1 MNNVYLFQVQYAI
14 EISAKTN
21 YYLPY
26 SIGCMIAYA
35 KQFEDIRDNWNFG
48 ELFFKREDP
57 IEVVKR
63 LHNPKVVGFSNY
75 VWNEVIHIEI
85 AKEIK
90 KQYPECVIVF
100 GGPQTGVADYELD
113 FCDIVVKE
121 EGERNF
127 VEILREFT
135 NNTLKLNSRY
145 SGDRIEDLNECPSPY
160 LEGVFDDIIASHPD
174 CVFAMTIETN
184 RGCPFQCTF
193 CDWGSLT
200 YAKIKKFNLDKVV
213 GELDW
218 ATKNPVGYLWVAD
231 ANFGVFKAR
240 DIAIANLI
248 RYACDHPNS
257 IIDAVNLQFYKN
269 STEVAFEIAK
279 IIGKYNRGIT
289 LSVQSMTTDVL
300 TAIKRDNLEIN
311 DLKHLLNLAN
321 KHNVLTYS
329 EVILPLPLET
339 EDSFKD
345 SITEL
350 LECGQHN
357 AIEMWMAQLLKN
369 SELGSA
375 ETMEKYEIEYVEAA
389 DYNYY
394 HNPQDWNEKPE
405 KINLIN
411 KTSTMSTEGV
421 NRSYMYGWMIL
432 QLHTQGYTQII
443 SRWLNGVHGIP
454 FRKFYDR
461 LHELI
466 QQDESVSDIYNFV
479 KEFEYYYITNGVL
492 PKPEDLN
499 TDINIPTVGGH
510 FTAQMSM
517 GMIYERRHAI
527 FKLAEQIALEM
538 GFRDEMIF
546 KMNRHLIWDPEIEY
560 SKSYFSNYNIEE
572 WSTQPVEYNIVPR
585 FTEDEYQEMLVKDT
599 TAPGSNVKS
608 SSFVQRRRGM
618 KNTFIRTSTN

>member
-1 MNNVYLFQVQYAI
+1 MNNVYLFQIQYAI
-14 EISAKTN
+14 EISSKTN

-75 VWNEVIHIEI
+75 VWNEVIHTEI

-100 GGPQTGVADYELD
+100 GGPQTGVSDYELD
-113 FCDIVVKE
+113 YCDIVVKE
-121 EGERNF
+121 EGERKF
-127 VEILREFT
+127 TQILREFT
-135 NNTLKLNSRY
+135 QNNLKLNTRY
-145 SGDRIEDLNECPSPY
+145 TGDRIENLDECPSPY
-160 LEGVFDDIIASHPD
+160 LERVFDDIIKSHPD
-174 CVFAMTIETN
+174 CVFAMTMETN

-200 YAKIKKFNLDKVV
+200 YAKIKKFNLDKIVA
-213 GELDW
+213 ELDW
-218 ATKNPVGYLWVAD
+218 AIKNPIAYLIVAD

-248 RYACDHPNS
+248 KYTCDHPDS
-257 IIDAVNLQFYKN
+257 IIDAVNLQFFKN
-269 STEVAFEIAK
+269 STEVSFEIAK
-279 IIGKYNRGIT
+279 IVGKYNRGIT

-300 TAIKRDNLEIN
+300 TAIKRDNMEIN
-311 DLKHLLNLAN
+311 NLKHLLKLSRQ
-321 KHNVLTYS
+321 HDVLTYS

-339 EDSFKD
+339 EESFKD

-369 SELGSA
+369 SELASP
-375 ETMEKYEIEYVEAA
+375 ETIKKYGIEYVEAS

-411 KTSTMSTEGV
+411 KTNTISTEGV
-421 NRSYMYGWMIL
+421 IRSYMYGWMIL
-432 QLHTQGYTQII
+432 QMHTPGYTQII
-443 SRWLNGVHGIP
+443 SRWLNGVHGVS

-461 LHELI
+461 LYELI
-466 QQDESVSDIYNFV
+466 QQDNKVGEIFNFV
-479 KEFEYYYITNGVL
+479 KEFEHYYITNGVL
-492 PKPEDLN
+492 PNLADLKSN
-499 TDINIPTVGGH
+499 LKIPTLGGH
-510 FTAQMSM
+510 FTAQTT
-517 GMIYERRHAI
+517 MILVYECREHI

-538 GFRDEMIF
+538 GLRDEEIF
-546 KMNRHLIWDPEIEY
+546 KMNRHFIFDPDIEY
-560 SKSYFSNYNIEE
+560 SKSYMSNYDIED
-572 WSTQPVEYNIVPR
+572 WSKQLTEYNLIPK
-585 FTEDEYQEMLVKDT
+585 FTNEEYKKMQETSKNN
-599 TAPGSNVKS
+599 GNV
-608 SSFVQRRRGM
+608 SFFITRRNGM
-618 KNTFIRTSTN
+618 KNKFLKQL